1 MRYDEFVFDFLQS
14 SKLILNMSLI
24 KKMQDRFGIFGE
36 LIAFL
41 WAQKLWWIIP
51 MVIVLVLFAFLLIFA
66 GQTGLAPF
74 VYTLF

>member
-1 MRYDEFVFDFLQS
+1 
-14 SKLILNMSLI
+14 MSLI

-41 WAQKLWWIIP
+41 WAQKLWWMIP
-51 MVIVLVLFAFLLIFA
+51 MIVVLVLFALFLALGSNPAI
-66 GQTGLAPF
+66 APF

>member
-1 MRYDEFVFDFLQS
+1 LILEKVP
-14 SKLILNMSLI
+14 SKLENMSLI

-51 MVIVLVLFAFLLIFA
+51 MVVVLVLFAFLLIFA